1 MEFDF
6 PVSIA
11 IAKNDNTAELTMNV
25 SNRELL
31 QPPLTAEETRW
42 ASELADKLPDDVDL
56 TFEESKI
63 LTRLSIRDW
72 PDALI
77 LKVKDVI
84 EVEDFLV
91 EDHNR

>member
-1 MEFDF
+1 MK
-6 PVSIA
+6 IA
-11 IAKNDNTAELTMNV
+11 
-25 SNRELL
+25 SRELL
-31 QPPLTAEETRW
+31 QAPLTAHEARG

-63 LTRLSIRDW
+63 LTRLSIREW

-84 EVEDFLV
+84 DIEDFLV
-91 EDHNR
+91 DDQDQ

>member
-1 MEFDF
+1 MT
-6 PVSIA
+6 I
-11 IAKNDNTAELTMNV
+11 

-31 QPPLTAEETRW
+31 ESPLTAHETRW
-42 ASELADKLPDDVDL
+42 AGELADKLPDDVDL

-63 LTRLSIRDW
+63 LTRLSIREW

-84 EVEDFLV
+84 DTEDFLI
-91 EDHNR
+91 EDPD

>member
-1 MEFDF
+1 MK
-6 PVSIA
+6 I
-11 IAKNDNTAELTMNV
+11 

-31 QPPLTAEETRW
+31 QAPLTAHEARW

-63 LTRLSIRDW
+63 LTRISIREW
-72 PDALI
+72 PDSLL

-84 EVEDFLV
+84 DVEDFLV
-91 EDHNR
+91 EGPEE

>member
-1 MEFDF
+1 M
-6 PVSIA
+6 
-11 IAKNDNTAELTMNV
+11 KTA
-25 SNRELL
+25 SRELL
-31 QPPLTAEETRW
+31 QAPLSAHEARW

-63 LTRLSIRDW
+63 LTRLSIREW

-84 EVEDFLV
+84 DTEDFLL
-91 EDHNR
+91 DDQDQ